1 MMSKLNL
8 NKLLHETPQVSI
20 NTIEEALRTQFPT
33 IINERRNDI
42 LFNFQIRCLDKD
54 NKDRLLVVY
63 GWSERKERW
72 YFETLPATTHRKSKC

>member
-1 MMSKLNL
+1 MSKLNL
-8 NKLLHETPQVSI
+8 NKLLHETPQVTI